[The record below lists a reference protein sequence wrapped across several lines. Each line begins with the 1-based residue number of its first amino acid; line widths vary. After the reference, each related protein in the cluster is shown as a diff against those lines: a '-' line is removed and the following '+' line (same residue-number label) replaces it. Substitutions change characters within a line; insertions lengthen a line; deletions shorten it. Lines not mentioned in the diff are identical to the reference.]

1 MTPIGTN
8 PVGPVGWR
16 RGALVLSA
24 ALTLTSC
31 GMLGG
36 PDSGEKVAKKFVGA
50 LGGADVAAA
59 AALTDDPDGASDVLR
74 RTFDGLGEETDA
86 DFTVEHADDT
96 AFTYRSDWDF
106 GGGRTWSYS
115 TTVPLTTA
123 DGSRR
128 VDWSASVVNERLRG
142 DQALQYTP
150 VTDTRAV
157 LDANGMALMEP
168 RTVTVVAVESSAL
181 VPTVRTRLGALL
193 AKAVPGFE
201 LAPPDPG
208 APTAPDARID
218 LVTLRQEDVEP
229 IRAELERIPGIHL
242 SDQLRLLTV
251 DREMTSPVVAGLRA
265 TWEARQKDSA
275 GWRVQ
280 AVDADGGVTGTLA
293 GGDPPAGT
301 AMRTT
306 LDPRLQYLAQRAVD
320 TEPRAAALV
329 ALDSGNGQ
337 VLAVAQNEPADRSG
351 PIALTGLYPPGST
364 FKTVTTMAALQSG
377 AVNADSVVDCPG
389 TANISGRVIPN
400 ENEFDLGRVPLHT
413 AFAHSCNTTMGRLAV
428 DLPADG

>member
-128 VDWSASVVNERLRG
+128 VDWSASVVN
-142 DQALQYTP
+142 
-150 VTDTRAV
+150 
-157 LDANGMALMEP
+157 
-168 RTVTVVAVESSAL
+168 
-181 VPTVRTRLGALL
+181 
-193 AKAVPGFE
+193 
-201 LAPPDPG
+201 
-208 APTAPDARID
+208 
-218 LVTLRQEDVEP
+218 
-229 IRAELERIPGIHL
+229 
-242 SDQLRLLTV
+242 
-251 DREMTSPVVAGLRA
+251 
-265 TWEARQKDSA
+265 
-275 GWRVQ
+275 
-280 AVDADGGVTGTLA
+280 
-293 GGDPPAGT
+293 
-301 AMRTT
+301 
-306 LDPRLQYLAQRAVD
+306 
-320 TEPRAAALV
+320 
-329 ALDSGNGQ
+329 
-337 VLAVAQNEPADRSG
+337 
-351 PIALTGLYPPGST
+351 
-364 FKTVTTMAALQSG
+364 
-377 AVNADSVVDCPG
+377 
-389 TANISGRVIPN
+389 
-400 ENEFDLGRVPLHT
+400 
-413 AFAHSCNTTMGRLAV
+413 
-428 DLPADG
+428 